1 MNDDVF
7 LGKKIVLGVTG
18 GIAAYK
24 SCQLIRDLK
33 TPGAVVRV
41 IMTPSAC
48 EFITPLTLST
58 LSQNNV
64 IVNHLPSNQNEG
76 VSLQTWHI
84 DYGIWADLM
93 IIAPCTVNT
102 IAKIAHGFAD
112 NSVTTVVS
120 ALRSK
125 LIIAPAAD
133 VDMYENS
140 INLDNLEKLR
150 KRNIF
155 IVEGESGFLASGLEG
170 KGRLANN
177 SKIIDQAE
185 LVLSDINVDL
195 KNKNILV
202 TAGPTFEDIDPV
214 RYLGNRSSGKMGY
227 SIAKAAYLRGANVTL
242 ISGPTSESIYPEIK
256 LISIRN
262 ASEMKTQIDANISE
276 NDALIMSAAVA
287 DFTPQNYSLHKIKK
301 ETEVSAIDLKE
312 TEDILYSIKNSKIK
326 KVGFALET
334 ENGIENAKKKLT
346 AKNLD
351 FVVLNSLLDKDAG
364 FEFATNKITII
375 GRNGQ
380 PKEFPLESKFQVAN
394 KILTELKKTLNEN

>member
-33 TPGAVVRV
+33 TRGAEVRV

-64 IVNHLPSNQNEG
+64 IVNHLPPNQNEG

-177 SKIIDQAE
+177 PKIIDQAE
-185 LVLSDINVDL
+185 LVLSNINVDL

-276 NDALIMSAAVA
+276 NDALIMSA
-287 DFTPQNYSLHKIKK
+287 
-301 ETEVSAIDLKE
+301 
-312 TEDILYSIKNSKIK
+312 
-326 KVGFALET
+326 
-334 ENGIENAKKKLT
+334 
-346 AKNLD
+346 
-351 FVVLNSLLDKDAG
+351 
-364 FEFATNKITII
+364 
-375 GRNGQ
+375 
-380 PKEFPLESKFQVAN
+380 
-394 KILTELKKTLNEN
+394 